1 MKIQEVRSRLQ
12 QVIDESKSELTEL
25 IKSAKTYEDWKS
37 IGKQIDE
44 ILAVVNGIE
53 FVEKLLKDKP
63 KTKTE

>member
-37 IGKQIDE
+37 IVK
-44 ILAVVNGIE
+44 
-53 FVEKLLKDKP
+53 
-63 KTKTE
+63 